1 MKTNAKHIATA
12 LLVIGL
18 TTAQTFAQTS
28 APATTQTPTNDNT
41 TIPADGPRPD
51 GPRFG
56 DRRQQGRDFRQ
67 QSGRDSRQDGSQM
80 DGGKYDQRRA
90 DRQNDRDQMR
100 ADRGRGPK
108 GGKHGHGQFGHGLTS
123 LSTVTGT
130 VGKLVSNDDMI
141 FDGFMLNAGAATPT
155 TVKFPPH
162 LGEQIQKAVKTGST
176 VSVTGYADGAPQGE
190 TRFRLVSLTS
200 GKTTVFDAPPAR
212 PTTPPAAPTLTTTTG
227 KITDYRLDKQGRVT
241 GLVLSDNTVVKIP
254 SHVAYQLT
262 NLATK
267 GAAITVQGYAK
278 PLREGQVQLE
288 KTNILRASVL
298 TINGQQYLVR

>member
-1 MKTNAKHIATA
+1 MKNNAKHIVTA

-28 APATTQTPTNDNT
+28 APATTQTPAADN
-41 TIPADGPRPD
+41 PATMPANG
-51 GPRFG
+51 
-56 DRRQQGRDFRQ
+56 RQSGRYSQQ
-67 QSGRDSRQDGSQM
+67 QSGRDSRQQSGRDGLRM
-80 DGGKYDQRRA
+80 DDGKRDQRRA
-90 DRQNDRDQMR
+90 VRQNDRDQMR
-100 ADRGRGPK
+100 ADRGNRPK
-108 GGKHGHGQFGHGLTS
+108 MGKHGRGGQFGHGLTS
-123 LSTVTGT
+123 LSIVTGT
-130 VGKLVSNDDMI
+130 VGKLVGNDDLI
-141 FDGFMLNAGAATPT
+141 FDGFILNVGTTPT

-162 LGEQIQKAVKTGST
+162 LGGQIQKAVKTGST

-200 GKTTVFDAPPAR
+200 GKTTIFDSPPAR
-212 PTTPPAAPTLTTTTG
+212 PATPPAAPTLTTVTG
-227 KITDYRLDKQGRVT
+227 KISDYRLDRQGRVN
-241 GLVLSDNTVVKIP
+241 GLVLTDNTVVKIP